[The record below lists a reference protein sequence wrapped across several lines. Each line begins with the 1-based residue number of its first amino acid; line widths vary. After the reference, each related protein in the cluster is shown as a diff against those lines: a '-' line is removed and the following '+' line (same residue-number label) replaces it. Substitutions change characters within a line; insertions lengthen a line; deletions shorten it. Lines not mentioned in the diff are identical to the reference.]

1 MLSVD
6 FPPPQICQFQLV
18 MGTHLSNHELKS
30 VENYF
35 SVIKSSTGSAF
46 QKDKCEH
53 PPSYLGLGCGLLRA
67 YGVFSLKGRF
77 HCYVFSKNPFTFPIK
92 ELWRADAMLCSRLNS
107 GQVLRPAGS
116 SAILEPPRP
125 EVFSVGGARSTC
137 SRAPLESGSNPSA
150 LRG

>member
-18 MGTHLSNHELKS
+18 MDTHLSNHELKS

-107 GQVLRPAGS
+107 GQVQAANSCPAHSHLLKQDRLPIASPGTTTLSEPS
-116 SAILEPPRP
+116 SSPHPTANQR
-125 EVFSVGGARSTC
+125 
-137 SRAPLESGSNPSA
+137 
-150 LRG
+150 